1 MPFSSKAQQRFMESK
16 ASPLS
21 EKQKR
26 EWESATN
33 FKTLPERVTRGQR
46 QIATPRSQVRKLKHG

>member
-1 MPFSSKAQQRFMESK
+1 MPFSSKAQQRYLESK

-26 EWESATN
+26 EYESATN
-33 FKTLPERVTRGQR
+33 FKTLPERVG
-46 QIATPRSQVRKLKHG
+46 INKLKKPKAR

>member
-1 MPFSSKAQQRFMESK
+1 MPFSSKAQQRYLESP

-21 EKQKR
+21 AAQKK

-33 FKTLPERVTRGQR
+33 FKTLPEKVGQKNVR
-46 QIATPRSQVRKLKHG
+46 NPKTHAGKMRSS